1 MNVGIGMG
9 WGSVLTVMAAVFKAI
24 ANLISKVSLKQIPLG
39 IFSVFRMLVGTVV
52 FFVTVLILY
61 SPAHFMDVTTPFL
74 WKWML
79 IYSAVIVVGGQF
91 FWFNGLKHSTASEVS
106 LATAFNPIAGILAA
120 YLLLGE
126 IPTSAQYVG
135 GSVILVGIVLNQIGV
150 QRFLTCSASPKTSLK
165 PVKKSSACFWTIYM
179 TWSLFWMTKEKFRT
193 STGTRWRYLDTP
205 GRT

>member
-91 FWFNGLKHSTASEVS
+91 FWFNGLKRSTASEVS

-150 QRFLTCSASPKTSLK
+150 QRLK
-165 PVKKSSACFWTIYM
+165 QTQQTKAQLSSAQTM
-179 TWSLFWMTKEKFRT
+179 N
-193 STGTRWRYLDTP
+193 DTV
-205 GRT
+205 GFKGV